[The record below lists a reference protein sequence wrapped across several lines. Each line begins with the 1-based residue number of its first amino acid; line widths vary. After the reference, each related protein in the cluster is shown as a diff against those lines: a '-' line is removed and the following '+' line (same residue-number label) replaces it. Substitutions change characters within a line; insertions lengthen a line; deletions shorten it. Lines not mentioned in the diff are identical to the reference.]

1 MFALFYLAI
10 YAFADNVGWIY
21 LASWFRGMADV
32 IILAASY
39 AFVSVL
45 IPPERRGR
53 LFSLFNATLFLSW
66 GVAGTLI
73 AGPIVDFLIHAGF
86 NPLSAYRAAYVS
98 GLAMVAVGLTI
109 LLYQIF
115 IMLPKFSEF
124 TKTIK

>member
-1 MFALFYLAI
+1 M
-10 YAFADNVGWIY
+10 
-21 LASWFRGMADV
+21 
-32 IILAASY
+32 
-39 AFVSVL
+39 SVL
-45 IPPERRGR
+45 IPPERRGT